1 METLYFLP
9 YWLTPL
15 WMQGSSSA
23 LTLSVFSLS
32 QNTAKTL
39 SARIPPYLM
48 CNLCIVLHD
57 EHNLINMQSLLV
69 RRAHSLWWIFLESS
83 GPTVDLR
90 EEYPWKG
97 GSVTVSAMIM
107 LEEKKTCPH
116 FEKSA
121 TSWTVDCV
129 KLVDDFSTVTSNQSH
144 RFCCEL
150 LNVLISQIQS
160 TAKVK
165 TLHCY
170 ITTRAKH
177 GTHWTNSKTGFF
189 PLVNNKL
196 PSRGRETE
204 SVQMCKCVW
213 DFLKEQ

>member
-1 METLYFLP
+1 MDIFREQWTHSGFTWRVSLKRR
-9 YWLTPL
+9 
-15 WMQGSSSA
+15 
-23 LTLSVFSLS
+23 FSHC
-32 QNTAKTL
+32 QRYDN
-39 SARIPPYLM
+39 
-48 CNLCIVLHD
+48 
-57 EHNLINMQSLLV
+57 V
-69 RRAHSLWWIFLESS
+69 RE
-83 GPTVDLR
+83 
-90 EEYPWKG
+90 K
-97 GSVTVSAMIM
+97 
-107 LEEKKTCPH
+107 KKTCPH

-160 TAKVK
+160 NAKVK

-204 SVQMCKCVW
+204 SVQMCLGFSKGTI
-213 DFLKEQ
+213 KHG